1 MRFFI
6 NFERK
11 IEENSYTDWTVKSSN
26 NEQHSTFCEAQIP
39 FHLREFSQYIAETG
53 TPLEIQNDRRK
64 YSRFGPGQPLMR
76 AFRTVHTKK
85 SVISGH
91 LAIDQTKLDFNFDLK
106 GKKLFIY
113 LFFGSTFHH
122 TTLFKKTQF
131 FSSNLGSL
139 FFARLHSKKLT
150 N

>member
-1 MRFFI
+1 MHGLYDCMAFVNVMPNLEGLIISRRTAENRKLRFFI

-26 NEQHSTFCEAQIP
+26 NKQHSTFCVAQIP

-85 SVISGH
+85 SVISGY
-91 LAIDQTKLDFNFDLK
+91 LAIDQTKL
-106 GKKLFIY
+106 
-113 LFFGSTFHH
+113 
-122 TTLFKKTQF
+122 
-131 FSSNLGSL
+131 
-139 FFARLHSKKLT
+139 RLLWKLT
-150 N
+150 FQSARSINS

>member
-1 MRFFI
+1 MYLYYIKQCFTLYVQKVIRILRYQRTAANRRLRFFI

-39 FHLREFSQYIAETG
+39 FHLREFFQYIAETG

-91 LAIDQTKLDFNFDLK
+91 LAIDQTKLDFNFDLN
-106 GKKLFIY
+106 GK
-113 LFFGSTFHH
+113 
-122 TTLFKKTQF
+122 
-131 FSSNLGSL
+131 
-139 FFARLHSKKLT
+139 
-150 N
+150 